1 MLEVRLT
8 LLIPTLAGAALGV
21 APFIWCLYRG
31 EPYESYGLSWKFSR
45 KGVFECVIVTVAVL
59 AALTVISM
67 NWPGENLPRRVSFS
81 RAAWWAANGVS
92 AAIIEEVFFRGWVQ
106 PLFRKKLGAIASV
119 VITSVMFAF
128 AHVFV
133 ARAFFIFA
141 VFFPG
146 CIMGALRERHGNI
159 STPTLFHAVA
169 NLWAI
174 WFIPLNFPTFGEL
187 FNIILN

>member
-1 MLEVRLT
+1 MRLT
-8 LLIPTLAGAALGV
+8 VLIPTLAGVALAV
-21 APFIWCLYRG
+21 TPFLWCRRRG
-31 EPYESYGLSWKFSR
+31 ESPESYGLSWNFSR
-45 KGVFECVIVTVAVL
+45 KGVFECAVVTAVVL
-59 AALTVISM
+59 AALTAVSM
-67 NWPGENLPRRVSFS
+67 NWPGEDLPRRVSFFGALS
-81 RAAWWAANGVS
+81 WAVNGVS

-106 PLFRKKLGAIASV
+106 PMFRKRLGAVASIA
-119 VITSVMFAF
+119 ITSIIFAS

-133 ARAFFIFA
+133 ARAFFIIA

-174 WFIPLNFPTFGEL
+174 WFVPMHFPALADLLG
-187 FNIILN
+187 IIGL